1 MPAQRPA
8 WIAHAGLGIRQP
20 AGAPTAQTLHDAV
33 RLGVDRVELDICATS
48 DRRLLLRHDTRMPSG
63 EPVDQLR
70 LAELRWREPTLLTL
84 DEGLEHL
91 GRTPVLLDVK
101 TASAALPLGE
111 WLRARRDP
119 GRFAICTELLVALLA
134 LRDLAPRVERW
145 RSFPDIGTR
154 RPEHVARVVGALL
167 RHRSP
172 AHVAYLARELGGA
185 LLDMGSSP
193 NVGRMRVGGVPWRRL
208 LPIRLTHLAGEVDA
222 AALSVHHWLVTPELM
237 DVAARLGLP
246 VAAYTVNDAAAALR
260 MVECGVAMVTTD
272 DPRGMRAAVEAMPAP
287 AAVPVEAG

>member
-1 MPAQRPA
+1 VSAQRPA

-20 AGAPTAQTLHDAV
+20 AGAPTAQTLHDAL
-33 RLGVDRVELDICATS
+33 RLRVDRVELDVCATS
-48 DRRLLLRHDTRMPSG
+48 DRRLVLRHDTRMPTG

-134 LRDLAPRVERW
+134 LRDMAPKVERW

-154 RPEHVARVVGALL
+154 RPEHVARVVAALL

-185 LLDMGSSP
+185 LLDMGSRP
-193 NVGRMRVGGVPWRRL
+193 NHGRMRVGGVPWRKL
-208 LPIRLTHLAGEVDA
+208 LPIRLTHLASEVEA
-222 AALSVHHWLVTPELM
+222 TALSVHHWLVTPELM
-237 DVAARLGLP
+237 EAADRLGLP

-272 DPRGMRAAVEAMPAP
+272 DPRGMRAAVEAMPVAD
-287 AAVPVEAG
+287 AVPV